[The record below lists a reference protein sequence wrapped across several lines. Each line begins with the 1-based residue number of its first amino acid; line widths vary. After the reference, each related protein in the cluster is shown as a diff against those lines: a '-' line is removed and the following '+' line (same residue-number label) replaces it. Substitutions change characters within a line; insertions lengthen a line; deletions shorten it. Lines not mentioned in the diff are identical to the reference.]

1 MRVAVPRKGQ
11 RTPLLHLLLLAV
23 MATLAAG
30 VTPGSAATRRLELEP
45 GPTAEPPVGPD
56 APPCK

>member
-11 RTPLLHLLLLAV
+11 RTPLLHLLLVAV

-30 VTPGSAATRRLELEP
+30 VTSGSVATRPVEATETP
-45 GPTAEPPVGPD
+45 DSPSHEGAE
-56 APPCK
+56 